1 MKKKIIQVE
10 KIEIERIKVLDKGFV
25 QLIDYMGNDKLIVD
39 SARVS
44 YGKGTKTKRQDEKLI
59 NYLWKNKHT
68 TPFEMPRLIFHI
80 KAPIFVARQWFRHR
94 TASYNEYSA
103 RYSEVKDEFYLP
115 NSGRLQ
121 TQCSKNKQASS
132 GQEVAN
138 SNDLIN
144 EIEEFFVKS
153 HTLYEKLLKK
163 GVARE
168 IARIVLPVS
177 GYTEFIFGIDLK
189 NLLHFINLRDD
200 SHAQYEI
207 REYAKV
213 ILLILNELFP
223 MAIKA
228 FKDNKTNT
236 NTEDK

>member
-1 MKKKIIQVE
+1 MKKKTIQVE

-25 QLIDYMGNDKLIVD
+25 QLIHYMGNDKLIAD
-39 SARVS
+39 CARVS
-44 YGKGTKTKRQDEKLI
+44 YGKGTKTKRQDEGLI

-94 TASYNEYSA
+94 TASYNEISA
-103 RYSEVKDEFYLP
+103 RYSEVRDEFYLP

-121 TQCSKNKQASS
+121 TQCNKNKQASS

-138 SNDLIN
+138 SNNLIN
-144 EIEEFFVKS
+144 EIEELFVKS
-153 HTLYEKLLKK
+153 HKSYEKLLKQG

-168 IARIVLPVS
+168 MARIVLPVS
-177 GYTEFIFGIDLK
+177 GYTEFIFGMDLK
-189 NLLHFINLRDD
+189 NLLHFINLRDSSD
-200 SHAQYEI
+200 AQYEI

-213 ILLILNELFP
+213 ILLIVNELFP

-228 FKDNKTNT
+228 FKDNK
-236 NTEDK
+236 

>member
-1 MKKKIIQVE
+1 MNKKIIQVE
-10 KIEIERIKVLDKGFV
+10 KVEIERIKVLDKGFV
-25 QLIDYMGNDKLIVD
+25 KLIHYMGNDKLIAD
-39 SARVS
+39 CARVS

-94 TASYNEYSA
+94 TASYNEISA
-103 RYSEVKDEFYLP
+103 RYSEVRNEFYLP

-121 TQCSKNKQASS
+121 TQCNKNKQASS

-138 SNDLIN
+138 SNNLIN
-144 EIEEFFVKS
+144 KIEEFFVKS
-153 HTLYEKLLKK
+153 HKLYEESLGE

-168 IARIVLPVS
+168 TARIVLPVS
-177 GYTEFIFGIDLK
+177 VYTEFIFGIDLK
-189 NLLHFINLRDD
+189 NLLHFINLRDASD
-200 SHAQYEI
+200 AQYEI

-223 MAIKA
+223 MAIQA
-228 FKDNKTNT
+228 FKENK
-236 NTEDK
+236 